1 MRGLLDELNEDDIW
15 GSSLKSCG
23 KAVSIETASLSEYA
37 RYVLRTIC
45 QQVICKTTLLS
56 SFGETMLFYLK
67 SITHT
72 LLQNDCRSISVFE
85 FCLGFLVW
93 TIYVLNRMLL
103 GGKKLLWLVI
113 SISLHSDRTEV
124 FFLPESQALWEGSRT
139 NPSAVCSKC
148 FCSSICFIAKLVSK
162 YREINFG
169 KPVNSPML
177 RGGTEWQKTFLIS
190 CVVWTIVHFRF
201 CVRKNHFSA

>member
-1 MRGLLDELNEDDIW
+1 MGTGAWVEVHPVLLCFCSTGDAEIGSNNVNSLKSEDFHMRGLLDELNEDDIW

-124 FFLPESQALWEGSRT
+124 FFLPESQAL
-139 NPSAVCSKC
+139 
-148 FCSSICFIAKLVSK
+148 
-162 YREINFG
+162 
-169 KPVNSPML
+169 
-177 RGGTEWQKTFLIS
+177 
-190 CVVWTIVHFRF
+190 
-201 CVRKNHFSA
+201 